1 MLGLGK
7 AVKNY
12 IERYVK
18 QQIGISPDAKKI
30 KRITNELR
38 MQGITIAGLK
48 ADIAKLSKIAH
59 PRRNLIERKG
69 KYYLE
74 EENG

>member
-7 AVKNY
+7 VAKNY

-18 QQIGISPDAKKI
+18 QQMGISPDAKKI
-30 KRITNELR
+30 KRMSNELR
-38 MQGITIAGLK
+38 MQGIAIAGLK
-48 ADIAKLSKIAH
+48 ADIAKLSKMAH
-59 PRRNLIERKG
+59 SRRNLVERNG